1 MHAASP
7 ELRAAFMKKR
17 LAVLEMAPA
26 SSDSQQRLDQL
37 PGLVQAA
44 FDAGEMEKATNYAG
58 ESLRLAA
65 DHQDQRDYD
74 TAVHKAN
81 IVLGRMALRQN
92 NVEKA
97 KTYLL
102 TAGHV
107 NGGGVLSSFGPNMSL
122 AKELLERGEKDV
134 VLQYLELCKSF
145 WTSSRGQPDRWIEEI
160 KAGKIPEFGPN
171 LNY

>member
-1 MHAASP
+1 
-7 ELRAAFMKKR
+7 
-17 LAVLEMAPA
+17 
-26 SSDSQQRLDQL
+26 
-37 PGLVQAA
+37 
-44 FDAGEMEKATNYAG
+44 
-58 ESLRLAA
+58 
-65 DHQDQRDYD
+65 
-74 TAVHKAN
+74 
-81 IVLGRMALRQN
+81 MALRQN